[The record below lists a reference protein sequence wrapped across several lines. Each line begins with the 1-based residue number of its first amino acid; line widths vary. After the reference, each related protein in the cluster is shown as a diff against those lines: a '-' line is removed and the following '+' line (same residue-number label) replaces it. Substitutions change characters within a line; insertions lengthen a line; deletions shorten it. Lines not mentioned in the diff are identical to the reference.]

1 MQSGAAGDLLVV
13 IAHVV
18 VLVCTTKKPG
28 PLAVSDTYMPL
39 KCRQTDRRQSR
50 NQGTQITA
58 HASRNTSLADIK
70 RK

>member
-50 NQGTQITA
+50 NQITA